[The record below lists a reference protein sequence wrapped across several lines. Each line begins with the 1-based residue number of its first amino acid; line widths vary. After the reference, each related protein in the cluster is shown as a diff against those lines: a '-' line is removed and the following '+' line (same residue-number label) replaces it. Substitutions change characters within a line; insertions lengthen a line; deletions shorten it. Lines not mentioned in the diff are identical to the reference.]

1 MLSIV
6 VQTATRANIIHVS
19 DSSMTLRNK
28 IQYWSFV
35 KWFVAEATV
44 QHFRAPASFP
54 EFKSQRMTPKCFFLI
69 ENSELNGERWTTDLK
84 QRMYNMGVVNLL

>member
-6 VQTATRANIIHVS
+6 VQTVIHTNIIHVS

-35 KWFVAEATV
+35 NEA
-44 QHFRAPASFP
+44 ASLP
-54 EFKSQRMTPKCFFLI
+54 EFKSQQTQY
-69 ENSELNGERWTTDLK
+69 SS
-84 QRMYNMGVVNLL
+84 